1 MYVKMMSRS
10 ARIVRYAWASP
21 YSFAGLLLALV
32 AILSGASLH
41 LRDGTLE
48 VAGGRIGAW
57 VNRLPRSLRF
67 YAITLGHVILGS
79 SHDLLDLHRAHER
92 THVRQYER
100 WGVLFVPLYL
110 LMSLLQVLRGRD
122 PYRGNTFEREAG
134 VHPGTVEGIR

>member
-1 MYVKMMSRS
+1 MKIMSRS
-10 ARIVRYAWASP
+10 ARIARYAWASP
-21 YSFAGLLLALV
+21 YSLAGLLLALA
-32 AILSGASLH
+32 AILSGASLN

-48 VAGGRIGAW
+48 VAGGRIGTW

-79 SHDLLDLHRAHER
+79 SHDLLELNRAHER

-110 LMSLLQVLRGRD
+110 LLSLLQVLRGRD

-134 VHPGTVEGIR
+134 ANSGTIEVIR